1 MGIDSH
7 LSTCVGTQ
15 SPKYLE
21 MAQGHISLSYSRL
34 LMNGRKN
41 SFQILG
47 DGCNNDFLRSGL
59 STKYMLVTKAGLI
72 DVLCDYIM
80 EI

>member
-1 MGIDSH
+1 
-7 LSTCVGTQ
+7 
-15 SPKYLE
+15 
-21 MAQGHISLSYSRL
+21 
-34 LMNGRKN
+34 MNERKN

-47 DGCNNDFLRSGL
+47 DGCNNDFLKSGL
-59 STKYMLVTKAGLI
+59 STKYMPVTKVDLI